1 MNKNS
6 INISF
11 KKAVRRLLARII
23 NFFMPIIFDE
33 FKRYER
39 IYIRFL
45 NDKLLASLQSCGSGV
60 VLNGQPNISDPRSCI
75 LGNNVHIGE
84 NAFFKTEGGLVI
96 GDNSHISRNVVI
108 YTVNHNYDR
117 NAIPFDAD
125 GIHKPVLIG
134 KNVWIG
140 MNVSIVPGVVIGE
153 GAIIGLGSVVT
164 KNVAAGDIVGGAP
177 AISLKSRNKDIYE
190 ANKLMNHIGS
200 VNGVLLT
207 DSAKNAY
214 LPHARE
220 LGGKLFFILTT
231 GRSGSTSIAVSL
243 SKHPDIN
250 CFHEPR
256 TQLIRLSTEYAHKTI
271 SREELLT
278 ELTAIFDTATYN
290 GIFNGESDQKLFNL
304 IDEISNILPEA
315 KFIWL
320 IRDAKEVVASA
331 TARNWF
337 SDNEYNPNASD
348 YWLNIWQKY
357 RLNGFLCGEFSK
369 EQWSAMSVFER
380 NCWYWKFVNETIE
393 KKLANIADDRK
404 LKVTLSELNEDIGVV
419 FDFLGAS
426 RRDVIM
432 SKVNRVKAGHNLKD
446 TENWSKEEW
455 EIYEKYC
462 AEGMNKWYL

>member
-1 MNKNS
+1 MNKKS
-6 INISF
+6 IYNTF
-11 KKAVRRLLARII
+11 KKNMRSMLATIAR
-23 NFFMPIIFDE
+23 FFTPIIFDE
-33 FKRYER
+33 FKRYEG

-45 NDKLLASLQSCGSGV
+45 NDKLLTGLQSCGSGV

-75 LGNNVHIGE
+75 LGNNVHIEE
-84 NAFFKTEGGLVI
+84 NAFFKTEGGLVV
-96 GDNSHISRNVVI
+96 GDNTHISRNVVI
-108 YTVNHNYDR
+108 YTVNHNYDGG
-117 NAIPFDAD
+117 AVPFDAD

-140 MNVSIVPGVVIGE
+140 MNVSIIPGVVIGE

-164 KNVAAGDIVGGAP
+164 KNVAAGEIVGGAP
-177 AISLKSRNKDIYE
+177 ARVIKSRNKGVYE
-190 ANKLMNHIGS
+190 ANKLTNNIGG
-200 VNGVLLT
+200 VNGVLLA
-207 DSAKNAY
+207 DRDKNAY
-214 LPHARE
+214 RPHAGQ
-220 LGGKLFFILTT
+220 LGGNLFFILTT

-256 TQLIRLSTEYAHKTI
+256 TQLIRLSTEYAHKAI
-271 SREELLT
+271 GRDELLT
-278 ELTAIFDTATYN
+278 ELTAIFDTVTYK
-290 GIFNGESDQKLFNL
+290 GMLNGESDQKLFNL
-304 IDEISNILPEA
+304 IDEISIILPEA

-320 IRDAKEVVASA
+320 IRDAREVVASA

-357 RLNGFLCGEFSK
+357 RLNGFLCGEFSR
-369 EQWSAMSVFER
+369 EQWKAMSVFER

-393 KKLANIADDRK
+393 KKLSNIAGDRK
-404 LKVTLSELNEDIGVV
+404 LKVTLSDLNEDIGVV

-432 SKVNRVKAGHNLKD
+432 SKVNRAKAGHNLKD
-446 TENWSKEEW
+446 TDNWSEEEW
-455 EIYEKYC
+455 GIYEKYC